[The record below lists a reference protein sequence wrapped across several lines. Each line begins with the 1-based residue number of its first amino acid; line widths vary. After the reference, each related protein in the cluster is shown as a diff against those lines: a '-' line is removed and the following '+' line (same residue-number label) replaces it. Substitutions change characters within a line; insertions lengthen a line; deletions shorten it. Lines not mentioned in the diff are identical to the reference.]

1 MQEEFAWAQRRSWP
15 QPLYLQTQIAKVNIF
30 DKYSDASQIGL
41 GVVLMQ
47 NGKVV
52 AYASKQLK
60 DYEKNY
66 LIMTWNWQR

>member
-1 MQEEFAWAQRRSWP
+1 M
-15 QPLYLQTQIAKVNIF
+15 NIF
-30 DKYSDASQIGL
+30 DKYNDASQIGL

-66 LIMTWNWQR
+66 LIMT